1 MNYQQECSLNK
12 LLLILVLIVMPA
24 LANAQSSPVIFERQD
39 IVILP
44 AEVPTRVDGE
54 GRDFQPPADHPP
66 LRFSVEIRPEDAMKL
81 EYIHTLNTLTD
92 TTGVMIAFTLPTMVS
107 LPTFTV
113 STPVDVLFVDYQGMI
128 LQMLPGV
135 IPAEITQDIM
145 AKEPVRAF
153 IYLQNGVI
161 KAKNIRPGDRVES
174 TVFTPP
180 PPVIR

>member
-1 MNYQQECSLNK
+1 MNKC
-12 LLLILVLIVMPA
+12 LLVFLLFTLPL
-24 LANAQSSPVIFERQD
+24 LASAQTSPVIFERQD

-44 AEVPTRVDGE
+44 AEKSTQQNE
-54 GRDFQPPADHPP
+54 QNRDSQPPKDHPP
-66 LRFSVEIRPEDAMKL
+66 LKFSVEIRPEDAMKL
-81 EYIHTLNTLTD
+81 EYIHTLNTLTE
-92 TTGVMIAFTLPTMVS
+92 TTGVMITFTLPTMVS
-107 LPTFTV
+107 LPSFSV
-113 STPVDVLFVDYQGMI
+113 STAVDVLFVDHQGII

-135 IPAEITQDIM
+135 IPANITQDIM

-153 IYLQNGVI
+153 IYLQNGII

>member
-1 MNYQQECSLNK
+1 LNK
-12 LLLILVLIVMPA
+12 SILAILLFA
-24 LANAQSSPVIFERQD
+24 LPSIASAQASPVIFERQD

-44 AEVPTRVDGE
+44 ADVSAQTNEQ
-54 GRDFQPPADHPP
+54 GREIPPPENHPS

-92 TTGVMIAFTLPTMVS
+92 TTGVMIAFTLPTLVS

-113 STPVDVLFVDYQGMI
+113 STPVDVLFVDQQGII

-135 IPAEITQDIM
+135 IPANITQDIM

-153 IYLQNGVI
+153 IYLRNGII

>member
-1 MNYQQECSLNK
+1 MNKSLLAF
-12 LLLILVLIVMPA
+12 LLLA
-24 LANAQSSPVIFERQD
+24 LPSIASAQTSPVIFERQD

-44 AEVPTRVDGE
+44 ADISVQTIEQ
-54 GRDFQPPADHPP
+54 GREIAPPKDHSP

-92 TTGVMIAFTLPTMVS
+92 TTGVMIAFTLPTLVS
-107 LPTFTV
+107 LPSFTV
-113 STPVDVLFVDYQGMI
+113 STPVDVLFVDQQGII

-135 IPAEITQDIM
+135 IPANITQDIM

-153 IYLQNGVI
+153 IYLKNGII